1 MSDAEQ
7 RKEAEELDRRIRGG
21 LQAQAEIKRDL
32 EALLRE
38 APAAL
43 ADSQEKL
50 QLAVD
55 PLERAEIQADIES
68 LNEAMT
74 EAREW
79 FRGMEDAS

>member
-55 PLERAEIQADIES
+55 PLERAEIQAEIES

>member
-55 PLERAEIQADIES
+55 PLERAEIQAEIES

-79 FRGMEDAS
+79 LRGMEDAS

>member
-79 FRGMEDAS
+79 LRGMEDAS